1 MMRCSSRSMVTQLA
15 NVADDRGEEMAD
27 AHALRA
33 RAQQAAGDVFWAIE
47 QSPSAS
53 ALRALNAAT
62 QIGKSLNI
70 LGIVPPLAPR
80 LELP

>member
-15 NVADDRGEEMAD
+15 NVADERGEEMAD

-47 QSPSAS
+47 HPH
-53 ALRALNAAT
+53 
-62 QIGKSLNI
+62 
-70 LGIVPPLAPR
+70 PLA
-80 LELP
+80 LCGL